1 MEFTS
6 DDGGLAQEQE
16 QEQEEEKEQETSE
29 RIDDQPIIHCDLAF
43 ARDNEQPHPWKLSAL
58 LDLKDNSL
66 SDAAPRRELCIALF
80 DLALRTDRN
89 APLST
94 QTLSYLSKKLVHLSV
109 MLEQDTVLSDT
120 AYPTFARG

>member
-1 MEFTS
+1 MEQHAYNAHLPYAIPSAEPASRLRPVVSTLVTAASADVIS
-6 DDGGLAQEQE
+6 DWPALGRAC
-16 QEQEEEKEQETSE
+16 T
-29 RIDDQPIIHCDLAF
+29 
-43 ARDNEQPHPWKLSAL
+43 KLSAL

-94 QTLSYLSKKLVHLSV
+94 QTRLLHTLSRLLSKPLKYGALERDGSV
-109 MLEQDTVLSDT
+109 VV
-120 AYPTFARG
+120 AYI